1 MSIKKIGALI
11 WYALPI
17 QLFLLHFRKHV
28 EFLVIWYIL
37 LATITGHFLN
47 SFGANSLFLAPEYMG
62 KVNMVS
68 TAIVGFALGIFL
80 MSWNITTF
88 ILHARSVRFL
98 VTTAQPFLKYC
109 VNNAILPLIFL
120 GIYVFEMQQYAS
132 NSNLLSTGS
141 VGGMLFGLLGGC
153 SASIAISFV
162 YFFGADKTIY
172 KNMAATMRQT
182 NQQYAKIPANALLH
196 LEKPLI
202 PVQWFLSASL
212 RWRKPRDVRHY
223 PAAFIETV
231 LQRHHFSAVVAIVIA
246 FVFLVLV
253 GFSSDARLFQLPAA
267 ASIILFFSLLIAF
280 AAALSIFLKNWSI
293 PVLVICYF
301 GVQWLYQ
308 HDILNVRNKAYGLDY
323 TNASSWPA
331 YSREAILS
339 MAHPDSVQK
348 DRQVYL
354 KRLEK
359 WKSRQTENKPLLFI
373 INTSGGGSRS
383 ATFTLNVLQHLDS
396 LTAGK
401 LMQHTFLITGAS
413 GGMLG
418 AAYFREL
425 YLQKQLQN
433 IQNLQDPVWSKRIS
447 KDLLSPM
454 FSSFI
459 TRDVMGPVQHFTYQG
474 KKYPKDRGYAFER
487 KLSENTG
494 GVLDKSLRDYAA
506 SEAEALIPTIWLH
519 AVITKDGRK
528 LLISNDQL
536 RFLMRY
542 PSDSAAITPTE
553 PDAVDF
559 QSLLAPQEAADVSF
573 LSALRMNATFPYV
586 LPNVWLP
593 TRPVIDVMDAGMRDN
608 FGQESALRFVQ
619 QCKDWLQA
627 NTSGV
632 VLLQI
637 RDRSLNDW
645 DSVSQK
651 GNLGNMLL
659 DPLLALNKNWY
670 RMQDFAQQSSLHFME
685 DAYGKGFKRI
695 SIQYQPTQKQ
705 LAVGLSFHL
714 TEAEKKDLGA
724 AVYSEPNQQ
733 QFAQLLRWLMYPAPV
748 ELNQSN
754 F

>member
-1 MSIKKIGALI
+1 MSIKKIVTLF

-28 EFLVIWYIL
+28 EFLIIWYIL

-47 SFGANSLFLAPEYMG
+47 SFGADSLFLAPEYMG
-62 KVNMVS
+62 KVNLVS

-120 GIYVFEMQQYAS
+120 GIYVFKMQQYAS

-141 VGGMLFGLLGGC
+141 VGGMLLGLLGGC

-172 KNMAATMRQT
+172 KNMATTIRQT
-182 NQQYAKIPANALLH
+182 NQQYAKMPANALLH

-202 PVQWFLSASL
+202 PVKWFLSARL
-212 RWRKPRDVRHY
+212 RWRQPRDVRHY
-223 PAAFIETV
+223 PATFIETV

-253 GFSSDARLFQLPAA
+253 GFISDTRLFQLPAA

-280 AAALSIFLKNWSI
+280 AAALTIFLKNWSI
-293 PVLVICYF
+293 PILVICFF

-308 HDILNVRNKAYGLDY
+308 QDILNVRNKAYGLNY
-323 TNASSWPA
+323 ANTANWPE
-331 YSREAILS
+331 YSREALVS
-339 MAHPDSVQK
+339 MAHPDSVEK
-348 DRQVYL
+348 DKAVYL
-354 KRLEK
+354 NRLEK
-359 WKSRQTENKPLLFI
+359 WKSRQAEDKPLLLI

-396 LTAGK
+396 ITAGK

-425 YLQKQLQN
+425 YLQKQQQHIQSLQN
-433 IQNLQDPVWSKRIS
+433 PLWSKQIS

-459 TRDVMGPVQHFTYQG
+459 TRDVMGPVQHFVYQN

-494 GVLDKSLRDYAA
+494 GILDKPFSNYALD
-506 SEAEALIPTIWLH
+506 EAAANIPTIWLH

-536 RFLMRY
+536 RFLMLY
-542 PSDSAAITPTE
+542 PSDSNTITPTE

-559 QSLLAPQEAADVSF
+559 KSLLGQQDASYLSF
-573 LSALRMNATFPYV
+573 LTALRMNATFPYV

-593 TRPVIDVMDAGMRDN
+593 TRPVIDVMDAGLRDN

-619 QCKDWLQA
+619 QYKDWLQK

-645 DSVSQK
+645 DSASDK

-659 DPLLALNKNWY
+659 EPLLVLNKNWY

-685 DAYGKGFKRI
+685 DGYGAGFRRI
-695 SIQYQPTQKQ
+695 SIQYQPTRKQ
-705 LAVGLSFHL
+705 SAVGLSFHL
-714 TEAEKKDLGA
+714 TEAEKKDLAA
-724 AVYSEPNQQ
+724 AVYSATNQQ
-733 QFAQLLRWLMYPAPV
+733 QFAQLLRWLINPAPV
-748 ELNQSN
+748 ESN
-754 F
+754 